1 MAATGVGVGS
11 RDGVGVAVQ
20 FPTVV
25 ARPGGGASQRH
36 PSALV
41 LNGARVA
48 VVDGDTT
55 FTVGGLTEAI
65 NQQLRQG
72 FGRGVWVAGEVSGL
86 RASGAHVYF
95 SLVEEIDGAK
105 ATLAVS
111 LFANVKRT
119 VMPKLAANRVELA
132 DGTKVRIRGTLD
144 VYAPSGR
151 LSLKVSDIDPQ
162 FTLGDITAARDAVL
176 ARLSAEDLIG
186 RNGRLPMPVMP
197 LRIGVVT
204 SIGSAAW
211 HDFRDEIARSGF
223 GFHLLGIDARVQG
236 DQAEA
241 MVAAGIA
248 TAVAHAVD
256 VVVVIRGGG
265 ARNDLAAFDSEAI
278 ARAIATCPVPVWTG
292 LGHEI
297 DRSVADEVA
306 HTAHKTPTAC
316 ADALVD
322 LIAARAQAAE
332 GLWTAIAA
340 TATTRVAAQG
350 AALANRASRVAAR
363 THQAVVRSDERLRAR
378 TERLVRV
385 GMMLDRAESGLVE
398 RSRRVELLDPARLL
412 ERGWSI
418 TTDADGRPLRS
429 IAQAP
434 VGAALSTRVADGTVT
449 STVTGTVEDPEEADR
464 DDHR

>member
-1 MAATGVGVGS
+1 MAIQRPSVGTRPDRRPPQWHPSTLVLSGES
-11 RDGVGVAVQ
+11 VAV
-20 FPTVV
+20 
-25 ARPGGGASQRH
+25 G
-36 PSALV
+36 
-41 LNGARVA
+41 
-48 VVDGDTT
+48 DGDPT
-55 FTVGGLTEAI
+55 FTVGALTDAI
-65 NQQLRQG
+65 NQQLRAG

-86 RASGAHVYF
+86 RASGAHTYF

-105 ATLAVS
+105 AMLSVS

-119 VMPKLAANRVELA
+119 VMPKLEANRVELV

-162 FTLGDITAARDAVL
+162 FTLGDITAARDAVM
-176 ARLSAEDLIG
+176 ARLADEDLLE
-186 RNGRLPMPVMP
+186 RNARVPVPVMP

-211 HDFRDEIARSGF
+211 HDFRDEIVRSGF

-236 DQAEA
+236 EQAEA

-248 TAVAHAVD
+248 TAVDRSVD

-265 ARNDLAAFDSEAI
+265 ARNDLAAFDSETI
-278 ARAIATCPVPVWTG
+278 ARAIAMCPVPVWTG

-297 DRSVADEVA
+297 DRTVADEVA

-322 LIAARAQAAE
+322 LVAARAQTAE
-332 GLWTAIAA
+332 SLWATIAS
-340 TATTRVAAQG
+340 TATTRVG
-350 AALANRASRVAAR
+350 AAGTALASRASRVAAR
-363 THQAVVRSDERLRAR
+363 THQAVARSDERLRAR
-378 TERLVRV
+378 TERLARV
-385 GMMLDRAESGLVE
+385 GVALDRAESGLVE
-398 RSRRVELLDPARLL
+398 RERRVELLDPARLL

-429 IAQAP
+429 TAQVA
-434 VGAALSTRVADGTVT
+434 VGATLTTRVADGTVT
-449 STVTGTVEDPEEADR
+449 STVTGTVGAPEEVDR
-464 DDHR
+464 DEQR